1 MNSTLKAEVRCGI
14 ILAGGDGQ
22 RLRSFV
28 QQVLGYSLP
37 KQYVNFTG
45 NRSMLEHSFRRAQM
59 LLPKERIFTVV
70 SRSHLKHP
78 EVQRQ
83 LADRTMGTIVF
94 QPENKDTAP
103 GVLLPLMHVHTR
115 YPRSSVAIFPSD
127 HFILEERLFMGHVK
141 RAFAAVEQSP
151 ARLVLLGVQP
161 HEPESEYGYIVPDLE
176 PADSNPGAPYQV
188 RRFIEKPELSL
199 AQQLIRKGGLWNTMV
214 IVSKTATLLDLI
226 RKEIPDTYAVFEE
239 IQKAL
244 GAPGEKT
251 VLENLYRQLAPANFS
266 RDFLQVLPTRHPSS
280 LFTLPVRGV
289 FWSDWGLPWY
299 VESALRK
306 LGDRVAAGSETGSS
320 AELLSRISAGSSS
333 WKTA

>member
-1 MNSTLKAEVRCGI
+1 
-14 ILAGGDGQ
+14 
-22 RLRSFV
+22 
-28 QQVLGYSLP
+28 
-37 KQYVNFTG
+37 
-45 NRSMLEHSFRRAQM
+45 
-59 LLPKERIFTVV
+59 
-70 SRSHLKHP
+70 
-78 EVQRQ
+78 
-83 LADRTMGTIVF
+83 
-94 QPENKDTAP
+94 
-103 GVLLPLMHVHTR
+103 
-115 YPRSSVAIFPSD
+115 
-127 HFILEERLFMGHVK
+127 
-141 RAFAAVEQSP
+141 
-151 ARLVLLGVQP
+151 LGVQP
-161 HEPESEYGYIVPDLE
+161 NEPESEYGYIVPDLE